1 MSRFTTARE
10 VFDAFPT
17 AHDDIEADPNDDPPL
32 QFLKGL
38 AKSATP
44 EDAIA
49 FCAYLLPRREA
60 VWWACQSVRA
70 LGGASN
76 GGEEKVLA
84 AAEAWV
90 REPEDEQR
98 TAALELGMEGDRSA
112 PTTWA
117 ALAAAWAGG
126 SLVLGDQ
133 PVPAP
138 PHLTAKAV
146 RAAVLTALARVSV
159 KERADR
165 LRACLDGGMRLAG
178 EEAPR
183 GRR

>member
-1 MSRFTTARE
+1 MA
-10 VFDAFPT
+10 
-17 AHDDIEADPNDDPPL
+17 
-32 QFLKGL
+32 Q
-38 AKSATP
+38 
-44 EDAIA
+44 
-49 FCAYLLPRREA
+49 C
-60 VWWACQSVRA
+60 
-70 LGGASN
+70 
-76 GGEEKVLA
+76 
-84 AAEAWV
+84 
-90 REPEDEQR
+90 
-98 TAALELGMEGDRSA
+98 
-112 PTTWA
+112 
-117 ALAAAWAGG
+117 
-126 SLVLGDQ
+126 VLGDQ